1 MTTAPSQP
9 KWLAPNKITNLIF
22 VTPPR
27 HLARLCNKPSP
38 LPTFHRA
45 YSLQS
50 QASDC
55 NEMMMTRRAIVGA
68 LTFLLA
74 VAATAGAVTF
84 SATNAASSTAGGR
97 RFNRDVGVAY
107 ATRVLSDASSF
118 CWKTFSQLSPG
129 GRKPV
134 GAVTVPSPSRT
145 GAAWPS
151 PAATASTSAPS
162 TSAATP
168 VTSGRR

>member
-1 MTTAPSQP
+1 M
-9 KWLAPNKITNLIF
+9 
-22 VTPPR
+22 TPPR

-55 NEMMMTRRAIVGA
+55 NEMMTTRRAIVGA

-129 GRKPV
+129 GRNV
-134 GAVTVPSPSRT
+134 GLKTRRVGPTGRTPGEILLHRPRGERLPPLLCWFNSPPTTNVGLNPTIS
-145 GAAWPS
+145 
-151 PAATASTSAPS
+151 
-162 TSAATP
+162 P
-168 VTSGRR
+168 VTHWCPLA